1 MAYLVGRGLSDI
13 TGEPADA
20 GMMGYGKA
28 EQRSSGIH
36 TRLRSRA
43 FVFEHDGNRILLIVN
58 DLPLVFESIHRA
70 VLDRLEARYGDLY
83 NDRNTMITATH
94 THCGPGGYSHHYVYN
109 ATTDGFRRKTFDAIV
124 DGMVEAVERAD
135 ADIAPS
141 TLTLAHGELRNA
153 SANRSPIAFERN
165 PKADKKFFP
174 GGVDSQ
180 TTLLAIERDD
190 RLVGAVSWFATHNT
204 SMTNTN
210 TLISSDNKGY
220 AAYHWERLTEGVDY
234 RSQDDPHFIAAFAQT
249 NAGDM
254 SPNLNLSPGSG
265 PTENEVE
272 NTRIIGLRQYDS
284 VTKLLAEPPVS
295 VSGSID
301 YRLIY
306 VGRTRA
312 AMAYLDELIALH
324 GDRLDVHVG
333 DENTSLDV
341 RRLVATLEPDTE
353 LYQCGPIRLMDA
365 VRREW
370 IERELPIASLRFETF
385 GNSGWFEPQEFT
397 VRLPQFGIETVVG
410 PTQSMLEALEAAGA
424 DMMFDCRKGECGL
437 CEVRVLE
444 LEGEIDHRDVFY
456 SERQRDA
463 RSKLC
468 CCVSRVARPQRGA
481 VVTISS
487 S

>member
-1 MAYLVGRGLSDI
+1 MATSHTELWQRATVVEVR
-13 TGEPADA
+13 PVADA
-20 GMMGYGKA
+20 VQRIVLAPEHPVAIEPGAHLDVRLPLGTDTV
-28 EQRSSGIH
+28 QRSYSIVDADSSGSRISLSVFRSVH
-36 TRLRSRA
+36 SRGGAGLMHALVPGDMLTVSQPLQDFPLRFGASSY
-43 FVFEHDGNRILLIVN
+43 VLLAGGI
-58 DLPLVFESIHRA
+58 
-70 VLDRLEARYGDLY
+70 G
-83 NDRNTMITATH
+83 ITAI
-94 THCGPGGYSHHYVYN
+94 
-109 ATTDGFRRKTFDAIV
+109 A
-124 DGMVEAVERAD
+124 GMARV
-135 ADIAPS
+135 
-141 TLTLAHGELRNA
+141 LR
-153 SANRSPIAFERN
+153 
-165 PKADKKFFP
+165 
-174 GGVDSQ
+174 
-180 TTLLAIERDD
+180 D
-190 RLVGAVSWFATHNT
+190 R
-204 SMTNTN
+204 
-210 TLISSDNKGY
+210 
-220 AAYHWERLTEGVDY
+220 
-234 RSQDDPHFIAAFAQT
+234 
-249 NAGDM
+249 GD
-254 SPNLNLSPGSG
+254 
-265 PTENEVE
+265 
-272 NTRIIGLRQYDS
+272 
-284 VTKLLAEPPVS
+284 
-295 VSGSID
+295 D